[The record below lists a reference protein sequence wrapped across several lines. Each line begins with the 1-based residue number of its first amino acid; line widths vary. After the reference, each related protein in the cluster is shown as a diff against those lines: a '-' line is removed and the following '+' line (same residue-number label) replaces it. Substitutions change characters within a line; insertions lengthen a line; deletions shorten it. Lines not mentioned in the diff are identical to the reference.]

1 MKRYI
6 LFDLDGALADSMVG
20 VTKAI
25 QQGLHSQGIEVAD
38 YRDLRA
44 LVGPPSQEAYVH
56 QYGMTAAQAKEAHR
70 VQAAYYA
77 QTGLFEN
84 EPYPGMETLLKNLRQ
99 AGRRLAVA
107 TSKPRVFAERIMEYF
122 SWTDYFEVVMGSELD
137 GRRQKKAEVIEEVLH
152 RLGNPPTEQVVMIG
166 DREYDVIGAHKLA
179 MDCIG
184 VLYGYGSREEL
195 ERAGAELIVQNIA
208 ALERFLLGD
217 DDQRRTDY

>member
-6 LFDLDGALADSMVG
+6 LFDLDGTLADSMVG

-107 TSKPRVFAERIMEYF
+107 TSKPRVFADR
-122 SWTDYFEVVMGSELD
+122 V
-137 GRRQKKAEVIEEVLH
+137 RRQKKAEVIEEVLH